1 MAPSWLREH
10 ASYIS
15 SNHNIAND
23 QITFSEGSIMDEALL
38 KVPLVAAGVLE
49 DGTTL
54 TIEIAVA
61 NDVTIGQTK
70 DSDIRYGVSDGTNFI
85 GFETVDKFNYGSSSP
100 CFGAEGKSGEILTE
114 IQRLG
119 REGFITLPNEKF
131 YPDQFV
137 FTLKVTWMGSSGS
150 CLTAHDGGFFTT
162 AEYMSHLLP
171 SHGLS
176 LEVYK
181 THARECVGIKDISI
195 TVKVNDG

>member
-1 MAPSWLREH
+1 MAPSWLKEH

-23 QITFSEGSIMDEALL
+23 QITFSEGSIMNEALL

-61 NDVTIGQTK
+61 NDVTVGQTK

-85 GFETVDKFNYGSSSP
+85 GFGTVDKLNYGSWSP
-100 CFGAEGKSGEILTE
+100 CFGAEGQSGETLTE
-114 IQRLG
+114 IQNL
-119 REGFITLPNEKF
+119 GFITLPNEKF

-137 FTLKVTWMGSSGS
+137 FTLKVRWMGSSGS
-150 CLTAHDGGFFTT
+150 CLTPHDGGFFTT
-162 AEYMSHLLP
+162 AEYMNQLLL
-171 SHGLS
+171 SHGIS

-181 THARECVGIKDISI
+181 SHARECVGIKYISV

>member
-1 MAPSWLREH
+1 
-10 ASYIS
+10 
-15 SNHNIAND
+15 
-23 QITFSEGSIMDEALL
+23 MDEALL